1 MLDLSLPT
9 SSIFPELYVYIV
21 NVIYEYGTLTISKE
35 NEEFFMAGPAV
46 KVADNINF
54 YE

>member
-1 MLDLSLPT
+1 M
-9 SSIFPELYVYIV
+9 E
-21 NVIYEYGTLTISKE
+21 NQAISKE